1 MLFWFRA
8 FVILNRA
15 SSCQCVP
22 CKDRFHEHQASRR
35 HNVVKEENAGGLSLI
50 VVTRRVEAEGVGAV
64 AHLMLHSSIRRIM
77 FVPKTTDELA
87 MTHHCKTII
96 PSFGIVRKQS
106 GEAHMTPL
114 IDLNHMPTAK
124 KDNCVVTAV
133 RQRCTC
139 IKQVGKVL
147 KRRRQWGKRL
157 ICKGIRCLD

>member
-50 VVTRRVEAEGVGAV
+50 VVTRRVAEGVGVV

-106 GEAHMTPL
+106 GEAHMTPSYRL
-114 IDLNHMPTAK
+114 KPHADCEK
-124 KDNCVVTAV
+124 
-133 RQRCTC
+133 RQLRSHRGAPMLHLHKTS
-139 IKQVGKVL
+139 
-147 KRRRQWGKRL
+147 
-157 ICKGIRCLD
+157 CKAL